1 MLGSFGWV
9 AWGGFPAGLVG
20 FLDLGCGGFMAFLVV
35 AGCGS
40 SGVLCGLPWVVGV
53 WI

>member
-1 MLGSFGWV
+1 MVSCWVGWIFG
-9 AWGGFPAGLVG
+9 FRLR
-20 FLDLGCGGFMAFLVV
+20 GFMAFLVV